1 MNYLNIQNDP
11 LVDIARAI
19 LEGSKHKFGDKII
32 ASSIDASDLYYEAE
46 KIDYRDGNFSNYL
59 DPTEGAGGGTD
70 GMFIDKQWEK
80 FYRANGLRSSLF
92 GYMLDIFIPKSKKLL
107 GFAKRMIEF
116 PLYQNS
122 SEKYKL
128 IDAVRETYTHV
139 GIVRTAER
147 YRLIVDDA
155 TYKALPDDVIG
166 NTLYDY
172 SFHAGEGVVA
182 SFLMAIGN
190 SEADVKSKLKNA
202 LSKVKAEYVGSTTE
216 LKYAQKRAVGR

>member
-1 MNYLNIQNDP
+1 
-11 LVDIARAI
+11 
-19 LEGSKHKFGDKII
+19 
-32 ASSIDASDLYYEAE
+32 
-46 KIDYRDGNFSNYL
+46 
-59 DPTEGAGGGTD
+59 
-70 GMFIDKQWEK
+70 MFIDKQWEK

-139 GIVRTAER
+139 GIVRTSER
-147 YRLIVDDA
+147 YRLIVDEA

-202 LSKVKAEYVGSTTE
+202 LSKVKAEYVGSATE